1 MGFGDLKTDAGIKSL
16 NEYLA
21 DKSYIEGY
29 VATQA
34 DTAILKAIA
43 SAPNNKYPHVLRW
56 YNHIN
61 SFTVGEQSSFSGET
75 KDANEYGP
83 RGTEQAKV
91 NDDDID
97 LFGDEESEEETEE
110 EKRIKEKRLAD
121 YHAKKAT
128 KTALIAKSML
138 VLDVKPWDDETDM
151 AILEEK
157 VRSIQAD
164 GLLWGTSKLMPVGY
178 GIKKLQITAVIED
191 DKIFTDWL
199 EEEIL
204 KFSDHVQSMDIAAFN
219 KL

>member
-43 SAPNNKYPHVLRW
+43 SAPNNKYPHALRW

-61 SFTVGEQSSFSGET
+61 SFTVGEQSSFPGET
-75 KDANEYGP
+75 KDAVEYGP